1 MVCSNNLFYA
11 THYVKN
17 VQIRSFS
24 GPYFS
29 AFGLN
34 TDQKNSLFSTYM
46 GKYGPE
52 KLGMR
57 TLFTQRLQYI
67 HLIHRKK
74 IIASLGNFKGTCS
87 EFESWFVFFLLGLFD
102 SLNGLLLVLR
112 WLNHIYLIFQVRLKC
127 WWLSSC
133 ICQYHGKNK

>member
-29 AFGLN
+29 VFGLN
-34 TDQKNSLFSTYM
+34 TDQKNSLFSPYV
-46 GKYGPE
+46 GKCGPE

-57 TLFTQRLQYI
+57 TLFTQQLQYI
-67 HLIHRKK
+67 HLTHRKK
-74 IIASLGNFKGTCS
+74 IIANLGNFKGTCS
-87 EFESWFVFFLLGLFD
+87 EFGSWFAFFVSFFD

-112 WLNHIYLIFQVRLKC
+112 WLNHTYLISQVRLKW